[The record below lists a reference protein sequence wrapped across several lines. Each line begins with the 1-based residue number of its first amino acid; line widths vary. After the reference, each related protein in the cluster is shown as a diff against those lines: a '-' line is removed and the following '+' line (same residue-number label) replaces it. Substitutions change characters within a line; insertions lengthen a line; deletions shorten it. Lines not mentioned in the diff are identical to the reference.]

1 MKLSTLLYKVLGLA
15 VLASM
20 FLLPLHGCGSSEAV
34 TDTTLTAEQQSIRNE
49 LFHSADAKLEHLKS
63 IQADVLSPGYFSTGM
78 EHYERAERLLL
89 QERGID
95 QIRSELRQAVAS
107 FEQAEETAVL
117 GEVTF
122 RTAMQARSDAL
133 DARAPV
139 FSPDNWSSAES
150 EFRTAAE
157 FLEAGNVNRAREQA
171 RGAETR
177 YRAVE
182 LEAIKANYLNSA
194 RETLREAESEQAQRN
209 APKTFAQARAEIE
222 NVEQMLSEDRYGT
235 EEAGRMAEQA
245 DYRAS
250 YALYL
255 HREIAAMRRENKT
268 FEDVFL
274 EMEAPLTKV
283 ANALDV
289 DVRFDA
295 GFDQPAEKIVQAL
308 DERISDKESQLAT
321 AQQLI
326 QNLRNEKDE
335 LSDQNRRKQNEID
348 ALRLEID
355 QTGDLAA
362 LLEVQRKREEAI
374 QNVRDLIPPTDGDVF
389 LDGNNILI
397 RLHGLTFPVGQSTIE
412 PAYFGL
418 LRRLQDAIRL
428 FPESNIRIEGHTDS
442 RGSRELNMRLS
453 DERAEAVSEYIR
465 ANIGRD
471 LNMTAT
477 GFGPERPVASNDT
490 EVGRAQNRR
499 IDVVITPEWAR
510 Q

>member
-1 MKLSTLLYKVLGLA
+1 MKNATLFYKATGFALLLVLCI
-15 VLASM
+15 
-20 FLLPLHGCGSSEAV
+20 LPIHGCGSTEPV

-49 LFHSADAKLEHLKS
+49 LFQTADAKLEHLKS
-63 IQADVLSPGYFSTGM
+63 IQGDVLSPGNFSTGM
-78 EHYERAERLLL
+78 SHYERAERLLM

-95 QIRSELRQAVAS
+95 QIRAELQQAVAA
-107 FEQAEETAVL
+107 FEKAEETAVL

-122 RTAMQARSDAL
+122 RSAMQARSDAL
-133 DARAPV
+133 EAKAPV
-139 FSPDNWSSAES
+139 FGADSWSRAES

-171 RGAETR
+171 RGAEQR
-177 YRAVE
+177 YRSVE
-182 LEAIKANYLNSA
+182 LEAIKANYLNNA

-209 APKTFAQARAEIE
+209 VPKTLAQARVEVE
-222 NVEQMLSEDRYGT
+222 NVEQMLSEDRYDT
-235 EEAGRMAEQA
+235 EEAGRLAEQA
-245 DYRAS
+245 AYRAT

-255 HREIAAMRRENKT
+255 HREIARLRRDNST

-274 EMEAPLTKV
+274 EVEQPLNKV
-283 ANALDV
+283 GDAVDV
-289 DVRFDA
+289 DVRFDS
-295 GFDQPAEKIVQAL
+295 GFDAAAETIVSAINS
-308 DERISDKESQLAT
+308 RISDKETRLVAARSQ
-321 AQQLI
+321 I
-326 QNLRNEKDE
+326 ENIRMENEE
-335 LSDQNRRKQNEID
+335 LSDELRRKQNEID
-348 ALRLEID
+348 VLRMEID

-362 LLEVQRKREEAI
+362 LLEVQRKRDEAI
-374 QNVRDLIPPTDGDVF
+374 QNVRNLIPPSDGDVL

-428 FPESNIRIEGHTDS
+428 FPDSNIAIEGHTDS

-453 DERAEAVSEYIR
+453 DERASAVTEYIR
-465 ANIGRD
+465 ANIGGEFD
-471 LNMTAT
+471 ISAA
-477 GFGPERPVASNDT
+477 GFGPERPVASNET

-510 Q
+510 

>member
-1 MKLSTLLYKVLGLA
+1 MKFTTLIYKVIGMAFLVSL
-15 VLASM
+15 

-34 TDTTLTAEQQSIRNE
+34 TDTTLSAEQQSIRNE
-49 LFHSADAKLEHLKS
+49 LFQTADAKLEHLKS
-63 IQADVLSPGYFSTGM
+63 IQADVLSPGHFSTGM
-78 EHYERAERLLL
+78 GHYERAERLLL
-89 QERGID
+89 QERGIE
-95 QIRSELRQAVAS
+95 QIRSELQQAVSA
-107 FEQAEETAVL
+107 FEQAEEAAVI

-122 RTAMQARSDAL
+122 RSAMQARSDAL
-133 DARAPV
+133 DAKAPV
-139 FSPDNWSSAES
+139 FSPDSWNRAES
-150 EFRTAAE
+150 EFRTAAQS
-157 FLEAGNVNRAREQA
+157 LEAGNVNRAREQA

-177 YRAVE
+177 YRTVE
-182 LEAIKANYLNSA
+182 LEAIKANFLNSA
-194 RETLREAESEQAQRN
+194 REKLREAESEQAQRN
-209 APKTFAQARAEIE
+209 APKTYAQARAEIE
-222 NVEQMLSEDRYGT
+222 NVEQLLSEDRYDT
-235 EEAGRMAEQA
+235 EEAGRRAELA

-255 HREIAAMRRENKT
+255 HREITAMRRENKT
-268 FEDVFL
+268 FEDLFL

-283 ANALDV
+283 AGALEV
-289 DVRFDA
+289 DLRFDA

-308 DERISDKESQLAT
+308 NERIEEKESRLAT
-321 AQQLI
+321 AQRQI
-326 QNLRNEKDE
+326 QNLRNENDE
-335 LSDQNRRKQNEID
+335 MTAELRRKQNEIEV
-348 ALRLEID
+348 LRLEID

-362 LLEVQRKREEAI
+362 LLEIQRKRDEAI
-374 QNVRDLIPPTDGDVF
+374 QNVRNLIPPTDGDVF

-428 FPESNIRIEGHTDS
+428 FPESDIAIEGHTDS

-453 DERAEAVSEYIR
+453 EERAEAVSEYIR

-471 LNMTAT
+471 LNMTSA
-477 GFGPERPVASNDT
+477 GFGPERPVAGNET

-499 IDVVITPEWAR
+499 IDVVIRPEWA